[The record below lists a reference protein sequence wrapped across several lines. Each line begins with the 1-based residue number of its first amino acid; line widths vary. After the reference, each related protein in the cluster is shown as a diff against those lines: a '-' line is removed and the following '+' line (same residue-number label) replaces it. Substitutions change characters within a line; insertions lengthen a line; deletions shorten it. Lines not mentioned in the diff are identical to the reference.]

1 MTVYTAVIFALA
13 LAFTF
18 YMGYFDGA
26 NAVATCIVSRSLK
39 PYTALIVAAI
49 VKFAAPLLLC
59 YLIGS
64 YSVAQTVAGVID
76 GGALLT
82 LPSRTVGFIF
92 LLSTMIAVLGWLTLS
107 LFLNVPNSTSHTLL
121 GGLVG
126 AAMVTFG
133 ASSVDWMQVGIKVI
147 LMVFLAPV
155 LCMAFGFILQK
166 LMLKLSVWLTRDAA
180 GVVKGAQVVNMTV
193 LSGAVS
199 MNNTQKGLGV
209 YLLSCVLLTDGA
221 TSVAEASKE
230 LNVWVMI
237 GFCLAIMLGLLLGG
251 FRLISTI
258 GSKIYRLNL
267 MQAYVSST
275 SSMIVSVVTNVTGI
289 PVSTGQIT
297 SSSIIGVGMASK
309 ARNVKWKRVF
319 KIFSSWLLT
328 FPAACALG
336 AGICALL
343 NAIIAG
349 GLF

>member
-166 LMLKLSVWLTRDAA
+166 LM
-180 GVVKGAQVVNMTV
+180 
-193 LSGAVS
+193 
-199 MNNTQKGLGV
+199 
-209 YLLSCVLLTDGA
+209 
-221 TSVAEASKE
+221 
-230 LNVWVMI
+230 
-237 GFCLAIMLGLLLGG
+237 
-251 FRLISTI
+251 
-258 GSKIYRLNL
+258 
-267 MQAYVSST
+267 
-275 SSMIVSVVTNVTGI
+275 
-289 PVSTGQIT
+289 
-297 SSSIIGVGMASK
+297 
-309 ARNVKWKRVF
+309 
-319 KIFSSWLLT
+319 
-328 FPAACALG
+328 
-336 AGICALL
+336 
-343 NAIIAG
+343 
-349 GLF
+349 